1 MHVHMCIYM
10 CVCVCVCVCV
20 QMRECDACSVVT
32 KVGKFIA
39 SIKFVHYICLVTLVY
54 DIVLVHVHAYM

>member
-1 MHVHMCIYM
+1 MYTCVYM
-10 CVCVCVCVCV
+10 CVCVCACV

-39 SIKFVHYICLVTLVY
+39 SIKLYTTF
-54 DIVLVHVHAYM
+54 A